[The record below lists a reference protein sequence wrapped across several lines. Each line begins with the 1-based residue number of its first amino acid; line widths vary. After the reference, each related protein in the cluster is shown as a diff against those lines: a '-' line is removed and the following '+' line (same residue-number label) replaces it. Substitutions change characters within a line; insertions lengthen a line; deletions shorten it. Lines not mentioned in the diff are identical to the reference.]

1 MVRVRRLV
9 RADSGAVAVV
19 VALFAVAVF
28 IFGALVV
35 EVGAAR
41 EVRREAQNAA
51 DAAALAAA
59 GELYDARGRLRPQE
73 AIQAAKRFARE
84 NFDTGR
90 ASSTYW
96 NGCAAPR
103 ESRQWRTRINGFRT
117 GTSCIAFYREGS
129 RWTKVQVAV
138 PGKDTPGFFGAVS
151 GDVRALA
158 QAAIEP
164 SSSFS
169 CVVCVLND
177 WDGQNGDALVTNGGV
192 AINGDVSTQPNGS
205 IAAMSIGV
213 AGSGLPDDNLSP
225 AGVPIPNF
233 ADPLSSLPLPPI
245 PLGATASDGSGNCAP
260 GNYIRILD
268 CTSFQSGVYVIVGD
282 NTLSGLQGLDANPVG
297 GVLFYFTCSTTTGR
311 GASQQTT
318 TRPCRAGESGGRIEA
333 TGQGEVTIT
342 GRSYS
347 GRRFAVIYDRNN
359 TALLR
364 LRGNGAT
371 SISGD
376 IYAASAAFDARG
388 NGAFALDSLVVTSS
402 ISFAGNPA
410 ALEVNYTGSPV
421 TIPGPPGEP
430 GLIK

>member
-1 MVRVRRLV
+1 MVRLRLPA
-9 RADSGAVAVV
+9 RTDSGAVAVV

-59 GELYDARGRLRPQE
+59 GELYDDRGRLRPQE
-73 AIQAAKRFARE
+73 AIRAAKRFARE
-84 NFDTGR
+84 NFDTGQ
-90 ASSTYW
+90 APAAYW
-96 NGCAAPR
+96 NGCVAPR
-103 ESRQWRTRINGFRT
+103 ESRQWRTRINGVRT

-138 PGKDTPGFFGAVS
+138 PGKATPGFFGAVS

-169 CVVCVLND
+169 CVVCILDD

-192 AINGDVSTQPNGS
+192 AINGDVTTQPNGS
-205 IAAMSIGV
+205 IAATSIGV

-233 ADPLSSLPLPPI
+233 TDPLSGVPLPPV
-245 PLGATASDGSGNCAP
+245 PLGAAASDGSGSCAP
-260 GNYIRILD
+260 GNYISVLN

-282 NTLSGLQGLDANPVG
+282 NTLTGLQGLDANPVG

-318 TRPCRAGESGGRIEA
+318 TRACGSGERGGRIEA
-333 TGQGEVTIT
+333 TGQGELTIT
-342 GRSYS
+342 GRIYA
-347 GRRFAVIYDRNN
+347 GRRFAVVYDRNN
-359 TALLR
+359 TAPLR

-376 IYAASAAFDARG
+376 ISAASAAFDARG
-388 NGAFALDSLVVTSS
+388 NGAFTLDSLVVTNS

-410 ALEVNYTGSPV
+410 EMQVDYTGTPA